1 LKPNNFG
8 KWREKQK
15 TKFIVLELLI
25 MAFGGDKKSES
36 FFQDCSVKIDIGI
49 GASHSSAN
57 LLKFNERTLEIH
69 LALSLVKTDISI

>member
-1 LKPNNFG
+1 
-8 KWREKQK
+8 
-15 TKFIVLELLI
+15 